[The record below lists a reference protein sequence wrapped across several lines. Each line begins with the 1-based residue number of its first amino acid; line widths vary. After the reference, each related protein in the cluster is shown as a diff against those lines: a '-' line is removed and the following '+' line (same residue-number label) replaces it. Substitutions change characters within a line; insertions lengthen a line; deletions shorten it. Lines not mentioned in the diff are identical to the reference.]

1 MSQTKIQIPEV
12 TLFGVDAHDP
22 EGLLLAAQKSQE
34 HVHFGAVEIITRRLF
49 YGREGYSNFCIKDM
63 HAYIH
68 TSHALMIHP
77 DGYILNPSAWDPAWL
92 SYDYIG
98 ALWEF
103 FTDNKKNGNGGFTLR
118 SKKLLNAISNLAAKG
133 IIQKFH
139 PEDHIICRVHRE
151 LLEKEY
157 GIVFAPDEVCRKF
170 SIESYGN
177 PHPVYTGQFG
187 FHGYGLDFQMLPP
200 EQRPYEVKHI
210 KLYPAVWK
218 WGASS

>member
-1 MSQTKIQIPEV
+1 
-12 TLFGVDAHDP
+12 
-22 EGLLLAAQKSQE
+22 
-34 HVHFGAVEIITRRLF
+34 
-49 YGREGYSNFCIKDM
+49 M

-118 SKKLLNAISNLAAKG
+118 SKKLLNAISDLAAKG

-177 PHPVYTGQFG
+177 PHPVYTGQRSEEHTSELQSRENLVCRLLLEKTIDTYILCFIVLVLCL
-187 FHGYGLDFQMLPP
+187 FILPSCMP
-200 EQRPYEVKHI
+200 PVVIFETF
-210 KLYPAVWK
+210 
-218 WGASS
+218 